1 MPPTR
6 SMRPGGP
13 SSRNTASSSMA
24 PGMPA
29 QIHVEPW
36 KVNMDPATAMTGVVR
51 TAMGLIRHMMLLA
64 SMTVTV
70 VGRSAMAEP
79 RRIAVAALMRGAV
92 AAGMSLAGVIML
104 GVSVARLMAAA
115 LMMRVTSERGAGH
128 HGKCGS
134 AGEEDGNSFHCG
146 LSLSEGLL
154 SGPRSPTMVR
164 KEYSFSLS
172 IF

>member
-1 MPPTR
+1 
-6 SMRPGGP
+6 
-13 SSRNTASSSMA
+13 MA

-36 KVNMDPATAMTGVVR
+36 KVHMNPSTAMTGVVR

-64 SMTVTV
+64 SMTAAV

-79 RRIAVAALMRGAV
+79 RRIAVTALMRGAV
-92 AAGMSLAGVIML
+92 SARVSLAGVKML

-115 LMMRVTSERGAGH
+115 LMMRVTCERGAGH
-128 HGKCGS
+128 HGKCGCK
-134 AGEEDGNSFHCG
+134 GEEEGSSFHCS

-154 SGPRSPTMVR
+154 SGPRSLTMVR
-164 KEYSFSLS
+164 KGYSFLLFIPLQSDS
-172 IF
+172 RICCYA